1 MTKVYEHPLS
11 PYAQKVKI
19 ALREKGVS
27 FDLALPGG
35 LGAGGADGEFL
46 TANPRAEVPVL
57 IDDATAI
64 FDSTIILEYIEDCW
78 PQPPLLPAGAGERA
92 RVRMLEEIM
101 DTHYEAINWALGEV
115 GWFRRAEGELAGAL
129 RANAARQ
136 TRGFHAWLE
145 RELGARAW
153 FNGDYFGWGD
163 LAVVPFVAA
172 SAGLGNAPESG
183 SKLAAWLDRVLT
195 RPSVAKTVG
204 EARAFDPGAVDV
216 ADLVAKGLFKREY
229 RDHRLEWMMKSGGVE
244 VVLKGLEAD
253 NNRFTADF
261 SRTEDSEGSMVRD
274 NFVITHAQ
282 STHHIEGMGG
292 GWRDTDLTELGRRQ
306 ADSIAVRV
314 TELVGGELPN
324 FMLPISNAL
333 PKRPRR

>member
-27 FDLALPGG
+27 FELALPGG
-35 LGAGGADGEFL
+35 LGAGGASGEFL

-57 IDDATAI
+57 IDDASAI
-64 FDSTIILEYIEDCW
+64 FDSTIILEYIEDRW
-78 PQPPLLPAGAGERA
+78 PQPPLLPAGPAERA
-92 RVRMLEEIM
+92 RVRMLEEVM

-115 GWFRRAEGELAGAL
+115 GWFRRAEGELAGTL
-129 RANAARQ
+129 RSNAARQ

-145 RELGARAW
+145 RELGERAW
-153 FNGDYFGWGD
+153 FNGADFGWGD

-172 SAGLGNAPESG
+172 SAALANAPDAG
-183 SKLAAWLDRVLT
+183 SRLAAWLDRVLA

-216 ADLVAKGLFKREY
+216 AALVAQGLFKREY

-253 NNRFTADF
+253 NIRFTADF
-261 SRTEDSEGSMVRD
+261 S
-274 NFVITHAQ
+274 
-282 STHHIEGMGG
+282 
-292 GWRDTDLTELGRRQ
+292 
-306 ADSIAVRV
+306 
-314 TELVGGELPN
+314 
-324 FMLPISNAL
+324 
-333 PKRPRR
+333 

>member
-35 LGAGGADGEFL
+35 LGAGGTSGEFL

-57 IDDATAI
+57 VDDAYAI
-64 FDSTIILEYIEDCW
+64 FDSTVILEYIEDRW
-78 PQPPLLPAGAGERA
+78 PQPPLLPAGAAERA

-115 GWFRRAEGELAGAL
+115 GWFRRAEGELADTL
-129 RANAARQ
+129 RSNAARQ
-136 TRGFHAWLE
+136 TRGFQAWLE
-145 RELGARAW
+145 RELGERHW
-153 FNGDYFGWGD
+153 FNGADFGWGD

-172 SAGLGNAPESG
+172 SAALGNAPDADSG
-183 SKLAAWLDRVLT
+183 LAAWLDRVLA

-204 EARAFDPGAVDV
+204 EARAFDPGSVDV
-216 ADLVAKGLFKREY
+216 AALVAQGLFKREY

-253 NNRFTADF
+253 NIRFTADF
-261 SRTEDSEGSMVRD
+261 S
-274 NFVITHAQ
+274 
-282 STHHIEGMGG
+282 
-292 GWRDTDLTELGRRQ
+292 
-306 ADSIAVRV
+306 
-314 TELVGGELPN
+314 
-324 FMLPISNAL
+324 
-333 PKRPRR
+333 